1 MKSIFILALL
11 AILCSYV
18 NGGCTLGGCPAGE
31 YCKKCKKCKPCS
43 GISSSASGCAT
54 PPECS
59 GSTSYL
65 EEGPILYCSDGTTG
79 GTTKCTGSNEGCKC
93 NENCGCSNDDCNC

>member
-1 MKSIFILALL
+1 MKSIFILVLL

-18 NGGCTLGGCPAGE
+18 NGDCTLGSCTGDN
-31 YCKKCKKCKPCS
+31 YCKKCKTCKPCS
-43 GISSSASGCAT
+43 GISSSAPGCAI

-65 EEGPILYCSDGTTG
+65 VGTGTAATLWCREGTSTATQ
-79 GTTKCTGSNEGCKC
+79 CTGSNDGCKC
-93 NENCGCSNDDCNC
+93 NDDCE

>member
-1 MKSIFILALL
+1 MKSIFILVLL
-11 AILCSYV
+11 AILSTYV

-31 YCKKCKKCKPCS
+31 YCKKCKKCLSCDKV
-43 GISSSASGCAT
+43 SSSASGCAT

-65 EEGPILYCSDGTTG
+65 VGETLWCREGTSTATECTESDD
-79 GTTKCTGSNEGCKC
+79 GCKC
-93 NENCGCSNDDCNC
+93 NDDCECSSDDCNCD